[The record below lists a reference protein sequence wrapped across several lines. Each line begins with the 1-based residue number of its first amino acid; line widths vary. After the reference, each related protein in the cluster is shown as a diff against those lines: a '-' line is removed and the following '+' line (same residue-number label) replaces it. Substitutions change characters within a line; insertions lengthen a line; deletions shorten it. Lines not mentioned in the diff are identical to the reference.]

1 MVNEAIFHLN
11 LQNFVNSKQNFN
23 LSHFNEPVGID
34 DLHVEKQT
42 SFVTSSKSERIAF
55 IIWIQAFNRWNQEL
69 NERTK
74 QNE

>member
-23 LSHFNEPVGID
+23 LSHFNEPLGID

-55 IIWIQAFNRWNQEL
+55 II
-69 NERTK
+69 
-74 QNE
+74 